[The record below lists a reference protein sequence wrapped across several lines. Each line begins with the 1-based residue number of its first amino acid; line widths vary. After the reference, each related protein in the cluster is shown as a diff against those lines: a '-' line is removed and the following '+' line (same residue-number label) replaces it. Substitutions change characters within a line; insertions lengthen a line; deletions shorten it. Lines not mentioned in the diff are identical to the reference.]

1 MDLFR
6 RVPVGN
12 GWWHGRHAWV
22 NPIVTADAPKPRPI
36 QGLISA
42 WFVAFSL
49 HSCAAPCVALYVGQ
63 RPSRTPNI
71 CASWPWFVPSAC
83 GVSRRLP

>member
-12 GWWHGRHAWV
+12 GWRHGRHAWV

-42 WFVAFSL
+42 WSVAFSL
-49 HSCAAPCVALYVGQ
+49 HSCAAPCDVLGSVLVV
-63 RPSRTPNI
+63 RPTSVR
-71 CASWPWFVPSAC
+71 AARGLFRVL
-83 GVSRRLP
+83 GG